1 MPRYHL
7 GRTGRD
13 TFAGGR
19 SSVGRVP
26 DCDSGCRGFEPHRP
40 PHSFSPHR
48 ACCARREMIH
58 LLDVTLRRGAKCL
71 FEHASVNVYRG
82 QKIGVTGANGSGK
95 SSLFALVR
103 GTLHA
108 DSGEVALQPGL
119 VVGEVAQDLPS
130 GAVAAIEHVID
141 GDQELRSV
149 EAQLNKAEATAD
161 AARLGEL
168 HDRMAAI
175 DGYAGR
181 ARAARLMS
189 GLGFA
194 ATDLERPINAFSGG
208 WRVRLNLARALMCR
222 SDLLLLDEPTNHLD
236 LDAIV
241 WLENWLRAY
250 AGTLLLISHDREF
263 LDNTV
268 DNICHIENQTLRTYT
283 GNYSA
288 FERQRAQL
296 LSQQA
301 AMFDKQQR
309 EISRIRAFVDR
320 FRAKAT
326 KARQAQSRIKLL
338 AKYDDIV
345 PAHVSSPFNF
355 EFRPAAA
362 HPDPAL
368 VLEKVTAGYAGEA
381 VLSSVQ
387 LELRASARIGLLG
400 RNGAG
405 KSTLVKLLAG
415 DLEPIRGTRTEG
427 KTLRIG
433 YFQQGQLE
441 QLRPEDSPLQHLAR
455 LDPAVREQEL
465 RDFLGSFDFR
475 GDDALAPVG
484 RFSGGERSRLVL
496 ALIAW
501 QRPNVLL
508 LDEPTNHL
516 DIEMRHALIR
526 ALQEYDGAM
535 VLVSHDRS
543 LLRASCD
550 QLFLVEGG
558 AVREF
563 DDDLEGYTRLLAASK
578 SEGLQQAGSTV
589 SRREQRRIEAE
600 ARAGISARRKPLE
613 TRLRRLE
620 QKIDE
625 WTRQKERLENL
636 IASPD
641 IYETAQKEQLREY
654 LREQARVSKELDRA
668 EENWLALTAQ
678 LDGLSSGQ

>member
-1 MPRYHL
+1 
-7 GRTGRD
+7 
-13 TFAGGR
+13 
-19 SSVGRVP
+19 
-26 DCDSGCRGFEPHRP
+26 
-40 PHSFSPHR
+40 
-48 ACCARREMIH
+48 MIG
-58 LLDVTLRRGAKCL
+58 LRDVTLRRGAKSL
-71 FEHASVNVYRG
+71 FEHVSLNFYRG

-95 SSLFALVR
+95 SSLFALIQ
-103 GTLHA
+103 GELHA
-108 DSGEVALQPGL
+108 DAGEVAVQPGI
-119 VVGEVAQDLPS
+119 VIGEVAQDLPAGS
-130 GAVAAIEHVID
+130 VAAIEHVID
-141 GDQELRSV
+141 GDQELRSI
-149 EAQLNKAEATAD
+149 EAQLGEAEVAGDGT
-161 AARLGEL
+161 RVGEL
-168 HDRMAAI
+168 HDQMAAI

-194 ATDLERPINAFSGG
+194 EADLERPINTFSGG

-241 WLENWLRAY
+241 WLENWLRTY
-250 AGTLLLISHDREF
+250 PGTLLLISHDREF

-268 DNICHIENQTLRTYT
+268 DSICQIENQAVRNYA

-288 FERQRAQL
+288 FERQRALL

-301 AMFDKQQR
+301 AMFEKQQR
-309 EISRIRAFVDR
+309 EIARIRAFVDR

-326 KARQAQSRIKLL
+326 KARQAQSRIRLL
-338 AKYDDIV
+338 AKFDDIV
-345 PAHVSSPFNF
+345 PAHVNSPFSF
-355 EFRPAAA
+355 VFRPAAA

-368 VLEKVTAGYAGEA
+368 VLDKVTAGYAGNA

-387 LELRASARIGLLG
+387 LELRGGARIGLLG

-405 KSTLVKLLAG
+405 KSTLVKLLAL
-415 DLEPIRGTRTEG
+415 D
-427 KTLRIG
+427 
-433 YFQQGQLE
+433 
-441 QLRPEDSPLQHLAR
+441 QLRAEDSPLQHLAR
-455 LDPAVREQEL
+455 LDPTVREQEL
-465 RDFLGSFDFR
+465 RDFLGGFNFR
-475 GDDALAPVG
+475 GDDALAPVS

-526 ALQEYDGAM
+526 ALQDYEGAM

-550 QLFLVEGG
+550 QLFLVDSG

-563 DDDLEGYTRLLAASK
+563 DDDLEAYTRMLAASDIDD
-578 SEGLQQAGSTV
+578 SQQVRSGV

-600 ARAGISARRKPLE
+600 ARAGLSARRKPLE
-613 TRLRRLE
+613 MQLRRLE
-620 QKIDE
+620 QDIDR
-625 WTRQKERLENL
+625 WTREKARLENL
-636 IASPD
+636 MASPD
-641 IYETAQKEQLREY
+641 IYEDAKKEQLREY
-654 LREQARVSKELDRA
+654 LREQARVSKQLDRA
-668 EENWLALTAQ
+668 EEHWLELTTQ
-678 LDGLSSGQ
+678 LEELSSG

>member
-1 MPRYHL
+1 
-7 GRTGRD
+7 
-13 TFAGGR
+13 
-19 SSVGRVP
+19 
-26 DCDSGCRGFEPHRP
+26 
-40 PHSFSPHR
+40 
-48 ACCARREMIH
+48 MIR
-58 LLDVTLRRGAKCL
+58 LRDVTLRRGAKCL
-71 FEHASVNVYRG
+71 FEHASLSFYRG
-82 QKIGVTGANGSGK
+82 QKTGVTGANGSGK
-95 SSLFALVR
+95 SSLFALIQ
-103 GTLHA
+103 GELHA
-108 DSGEVALQPGL
+108 DSGEVALQPGI
-119 VVGEVAQDLPS
+119 VIGEVAQDLPA

-141 GDQELRSV
+141 GDQELRSI
-149 EAQLNKAEATAD
+149 EAQLGEAEVAGDGT
-161 AARLGEL
+161 RVGEL
-168 HDRMAAI
+168 HDQMAAI

-194 ATDLERPINAFSGG
+194 EADLERPINTFSGG

-241 WLENWLRAY
+241 WLENWLRSY
-250 AGTLLLISHDREF
+250 PGTLLLISHDREF

-268 DNICHIENQTLRTYT
+268 DSICQIENQAVRNYA

-288 FERQRAQL
+288 FERQRALL

-301 AMFDKQQR
+301 AMFEKQQR
-309 EISRIRAFVDR
+309 EIARIRAFVDR

-326 KARQAQSRIKLL
+326 KARQAQSRIRLL
-338 AKYDDIV
+338 AKFDDIV
-345 PAHVSSPFNF
+345 PAHVNSPFSF
-355 EFRPAAA
+355 VFRPAAA

-368 VLEKVTAGYAGEA
+368 VLDKVTAGYAGNA

-387 LELRASARIGLLG
+387 LELRGGARIGLLG

-415 DLEPIRGTRTEG
+415 GLDPIHGTRTEG
-427 KTLRIG
+427 KALKIG
-433 YFQQGQLE
+433 YFEQSQLD
-441 QLRPEDSPLQHLAR
+441 QLRAEDSPLQHLAR
-455 LDPAVREQEL
+455 LDPTVREQEL
-465 RDFLGSFDFR
+465 RDFLGGFNFR
-475 GDDALAPVG
+475 GDDALAPVS

-526 ALQEYDGAM
+526 ALQDYEGAM

-550 QLFLVEGG
+550 QLFLVDSG

-563 DDDLEGYTRLLAASK
+563 DDDLEAYTRMLAASDIDD
-578 SEGLQQAGSTV
+578 SQQVRSGV

-600 ARAGISARRKPLE
+600 ARAGLSARRKPLE
-613 TRLRRLE
+613 MQLRRLE
-620 QKIDE
+620 QDIDR
-625 WTRQKERLENL
+625 WTREKARLENL
-636 IASPD
+636 MASPD
-641 IYETAQKEQLREY
+641 IYEDAKKEQLREY
-654 LREQARVSKELDRA
+654 LREQARVSKQLDRA
-668 EENWLALTAQ
+668 EEHWLELTTQ
-678 LDGLSSGQ
+678 LEELSSG

>member
-1 MPRYHL
+1 
-7 GRTGRD
+7 
-13 TFAGGR
+13 
-19 SSVGRVP
+19 
-26 DCDSGCRGFEPHRP
+26 
-40 PHSFSPHR
+40 
-48 ACCARREMIH
+48 MIH
-58 LLDVTLRRGAKCL
+58 LRDVALRHGNKCL
-71 FEHASVNVYRG
+71 FEHFSLNFYRG

-95 SSLFALVR
+95 SSLFAMIQ
-103 GTLHA
+103 GELHA
-108 DSGEVALQPGL
+108 DAGAVTLQPGI
-119 VVGEVAQDLPS
+119 VIGEVAQDLPT
-130 GAVAAIEHVID
+130 GVTAAIEHVVD
-141 GDQELRSV
+141 GDQELRTI
-149 EAQLNKAEATAD
+149 EARLAEAEAEAD

-175 DGYAGR
+175 GGYAGR
-181 ARAARLMS
+181 ARAARLMN

-194 ATDLERPINAFSGG
+194 DVDLERPINTFSGG
-208 WRVRLNLARALMCR
+208 WRVRMNLARALMCR

-250 AGTLLLISHDREF
+250 PGTLLLISHDREF

-268 DNICHIENQTLRTYT
+268 DSICHIENQTARSYA

-288 FERQRAQL
+288 FEHQRALL

-301 AMFDKQQR
+301 AMYEKQQR

-338 AKYDDIV
+338 AKFDDIV
-345 PAHVSSPFNF
+345 PAHVNSPFSF
-355 EFRPAAA
+355 VFRPASA

-368 VLEKVTAGYAGEA
+368 VLDKVTVGYGGHA

-387 LELRASARIGLLG
+387 LELRAGARIGLLG

-415 DLEPIRGTRTEG
+415 GLDPIQGTRTEG
-427 KTLRIG
+427 KALKIG
-433 YFQQGQLE
+433 YFEQSQLD
-441 QLRPEDSPLQHLAR
+441 QLRAEDSPLQHLAR
-455 LDPAVREQEL
+455 LDPTVREQEL
-465 RDFLGSFDFR
+465 RDFLGGFNFR
-475 GDDALAPVG
+475 GDDVLAPVG

-496 ALIAW
+496 ALIVW
-501 QRPNVLL
+501 QRPNLLL

-516 DIEMRHALIR
+516 DIEMRYALIR

-550 QLFLVEGG
+550 QLLLVDGG
-558 AVREF
+558 RVREF
-563 DDDLEGYTRLLAASK
+563 DDDLEAYTRMLADTG
-578 SEGLQQAGSTV
+578 SEDLQQVRSGV
-589 SRREQRRIEAE
+589 SRREQRRVEAE
-600 ARAGISARRKPLE
+600 ARAGLSARRKPLE
-613 TRLRRLE
+613 TQLRRLE
-620 QKIDE
+620 QDIDE
-625 WTRQKERLENL
+625 WTREKARLENL

-641 IYETAQKEQLREY
+641 MYQDAKKEQLRAY
-654 LREQARVSKELDRA
+654 LLEQARVSKQLDLA
-668 EENWLALTAQ
+668 EERWLELTSQ
-678 LDGLSSGQ
+678 LEELSSER